1 MNKKF
6 SHSAMTTAVT
16 WERNLATFHVGL
28 LASWPPNIIT
38 ANLIPCTTFMGES
51 ITGVHCMI
59 VCWTIYWHLSPYL
72 GTWSLAT
79 FMAPSYMKVHYMIP
93 YWTVGRPVD
102 PWHHP
107 PGNLVK
113 ALNYYGTS
121 IPSSLLLPSKENPAQ
136 SLFLWCIN
144 IYERIY
150 HNVPWMVKWTAKFK
164 ETSAVIFISNSLLV
178 KWCIDGF

>member
-1 MNKKF
+1 
-6 SHSAMTTAVT
+6 MTTAVT
-16 WERNLATFHVGL
+16 WERNLATVQCWAIISVLTPWHHHYKFDPLHNLYGRINHGGTLHDPVL
-28 LASWPPNIIT
+28 DHILASQPLPGNLVPCNLYGTIIHEGT
-38 ANLIPCTTFMGES
+38 LHDPILDC
-51 ITGVHCMI
+51 
-59 VCWTIYWHLSPYL
+59 WHL
-72 GTWSLAT
+72 
-79 FMAPSYMKVHYMIP
+79 
-93 YWTVGRPVD
+93 D

-107 PGNLVK
+107 PGNLVE

-164 ETSAVIFISNSLLV
+164 ETSAVI
-178 KWCIDGF
+178 